1 MNIGDMN
8 LHINNP
14 STEFQGGS
22 LSAPISNTQ
31 GENTQVFSGN
41 AAITQIM
48 EGQTFQGKVV
58 NITGNDVQIMLH
70 GDKMLSARMAE
81 AVNINIGDSLSFLVQ
96 ENNGNTIQIRP
107 VPVQDNSY
115 NFQTIQKALDANHF
129 LPTQKNYQ
137 IAQSLM
143 DYGMPLDKSTM
154 QQIMQQSVKFGDLPI
169 DTLVHMNK
177 MGLQVNEASISQF
190 QSYME
195 GTHQLSDAIA
205 DLSNSITEF
214 SVSVVNE
221 MTTDTLASAQDLI
234 SFQNTL
240 LETVVHDDTG
250 YVEMAKLNDVPGKEL
265 NFVNNEAA
273 LVQQLRNV
281 VENALQ
287 IAKAEGQNAK
297 ELANAFTEQLSD
309 VISSLKRETT
319 EYDANSL
326 FVQVNKALSEAVTME
341 NLDLSKDV
349 LATLL
354 NSKGFTTLLSDTIK
368 QKFTL
373 NKETLK
379 DAGEIDVLYKKMYD
393 ASNRLQQSFE
403 NIGGKA
409 GEEMREQAGNMKQR
423 LDFIQNLNELYAYA
437 QLPVRLQE
445 EAFHS
450 ELYVYMNK
458 KQKQAAKDAVSA
470 LLHLDMDHLGPTDV
484 HVSLHGTTV
493 HTKFY
498 VEDPVSAAI
507 LDDHMNQLEQ
517 EIAKMGFT
525 LTNEVVMREPSI
537 MGNSNSV
544 IHEMMNQDMEKSI
557 KRYTFDVRM

>member
-1 MNIGDMN
+1 
-8 LHINNP
+8 
-14 STEFQGGS
+14 
-22 LSAPISNTQ
+22 
-31 GENTQVFSGN
+31 
-41 AAITQIM
+41 
-48 EGQTFQGKVV
+48 
-58 NITGNDVQIMLH
+58 
-70 GDKMLSARMAE
+70 
-81 AVNINIGDSLSFLVQ
+81 
-96 ENNGNTIQIRP
+96 
-107 VPVQDNSY
+107 
-115 NFQTIQKALDANHF
+115 
-129 LPTQKNYQ
+129 
-137 IAQSLM
+137 
-143 DYGMPLDKSTM
+143 
-154 QQIMQQSVKFGDLPI
+154 
-169 DTLVHMNK
+169 
-177 MGLQVNEASISQF
+177 
-190 QSYME
+190 
-195 GTHQLSDAIA
+195 
-205 DLSNSITEF
+205 
-214 SVSVVNE
+214 
-221 MTTDTLASAQDLI
+221 
-234 SFQNTL
+234 
-240 LETVVHDDTG
+240 
-250 YVEMAKLNDVPGKEL
+250 
-265 NFVNNEAA
+265 
-273 LVQQLRNV
+273 
-281 VENALQ
+281 
-287 IAKAEGQNAK
+287 
-297 ELANAFTEQLSD
+297 
-309 VISSLKRETT
+309 
-319 EYDANSL
+319 
-326 FVQVNKALSEAVTME
+326 
-341 NLDLSKDV
+341 
-349 LATLL
+349 
-354 NSKGFTTLLSDTIK
+354 
-368 QKFTL
+368 
-373 NKETLK
+373 
-379 DAGEIDVLYKKMYD
+379 MYD